1 MVYYKSKSESS
12 IWNRSI
18 SKYTLYNLINKISN
32 CETLLPKGRGE
43 HTSWIGTRINM
54 WVPKSKSCKLD
65 LSTGE
70 FINQQQQQDTSFIQ
84 RNLKGKLVTL
94 GAKMQFIKVWG
105 SICNFLKVSRSKNDF
120 EKIMGLKYNF
130 EKDLGS
136 MWNFG
141 KFLGSKW
148 NFGKIMGSRYD
159 FWDFWGLKHDFWEL
173 MVIKM

>member
-12 IWNRSI
+12 IWNRSV
-18 SKYTLYNLINKISN
+18 SKYTLYNQINKISN

-54 WVPKSKSCKLD
+54 WVPKSISCKLD

-70 FINQQQQQDTSFIQ
+70 FINQQQQQQDTSFIQ

-105 SICNFLKVSRSKNDF
+105 SICNFVKVSRSKNDF
-120 EKIMGLKYNF
+120 GKIMGLKCNF

-136 MWNFG
+136 IWNFG
-141 KFLGSKW
+141 KVFKMKLWENTGSK
-148 NFGKIMGSRYD
+148 YD
-159 FWDFWGLKHDFWEL
+159 FWEFLGVKIWFLGTYGN
-173 MVIKM
+173 